1 MLPALPVVSDYPSH
15 SYVIDIAE
23 MRNLGF
29 ENVTELNSKEVV
41 ITNKMRE
48 LFLREKSSIIKLLFP
63 NRKGNKSV
71 KNFKPNLSTNL
82 A

>member
-48 LFLREKSSIIKLLFP
+48 LFLREK
-63 NRKGNKSV
+63 
-71 KNFKPNLSTNL
+71 
-82 A
+82 